1 MHAIRRTSFALAAAA
16 ALVASGAAAQEH
28 AHGAHAGEG
37 APKAGAHAET
47 HAGKQGAK
55 HDDEHGHAHGTDPIP
70 GSSKAFS
77 DAFARGDLDA
87 IVARHPEDGEILP
100 PGMPRQRGQAAIRAF
115 YAAMIGMKLS
125 VQTTET
131 AQGFGGAM
139 GYKTGSYEVRLADG
153 SVADRGKWLEVW
165 ELRGKTWQLV
175 SDMWNSDLPPAPAA
189 PPAAS

>member
-1 MHAIRRTSFALAAAA
+1 MHAIRRTSFAVAAAA
-16 ALVASGAAAQEH
+16 AFALSGVAAAQEH
-28 AHGAHAGEG
+28 EHGAHAGEG
-37 APKAGAHAET
+37 APAAKEAH
-47 HAGKQGAK
+47 G
-55 HDDEHGHAHGTDPIP
+55 DEHGHAHGTDPIP
-70 GSSKAFS
+70 GSSKAFT
-77 DAFARGDLDA
+77 DAYARGDLDA

-100 PGMPRQRGQAAIRAF
+100 PNLPRQRGHAAIRAF

-175 SDMWNSDLPPAPAA
+175 SDMWNSDLPPPAAAPAPAA
-189 PPAAS
+189 PPAG

>member
-1 MHAIRRTSFALAAAA
+1 MHAIRRTSLALAAAA

-28 AHGAHAGEG
+28 EHGAHAGEG
-37 APKAGAHAET
+37 APKAGAHA
-47 HAGKQGAK
+47 AKQGGT
-55 HDDEHGHAHGTDPIP
+55 HGDEHGHAHGTDPIP
-70 GSSKAFS
+70 GSSKAFT

-87 IVARHPEDGEILP
+87 ILARHPEDGEILP
-100 PGMPRQRGQAAIRAF
+100 PGLPRQRGHAAIRAF

-175 SDMWNSDLPPAPAA
+175 SDMWNSDLPPPA
-189 PPAAS
+189 PPAAAG